1 LIKSSVQAALGV
13 LFTVVRGRGIL
24 ETSPLSDSGK
34 FTYWVFSEARTWIQ
48 GSVGILLEEEEADTG
63 D

>member
-1 LIKSSVQAALGV
+1 MTTFSTSC
-13 LFTVVRGRGIL
+13 
-24 ETSPLSDSGK
+24 SPLSDSGK

-48 GSVGILLEEEEADTG
+48 GSVGILLEEQEEAADTG